1 MIDENVRTDEDL
13 VKTHGF
19 PDGPVFFRR
28 SGEEYRDVVERV
40 QPAVLVEDDCESIGG
55 EREMTNPHIREEF
68 KASIKSIV
76 VKEFGGIDGLPD
88 ELCGLLSVK

>member
-40 QPAVLVEDDCESIGG
+40 QPAVLDEDDCE
-55 EREMTNPHIREEF
+55 IREEF